1 MSFTSRMFVIVHKE
15 EMLMRR
21 LTLGLMVMLLA
32 GPTVA
37 GDVPRPDDSHA
48 LQGIEEGRIL
58 WDVTAADPDTLL
70 ARLAVIEQTYR
81 DLERQGV
88 TPRMVFGFRG
98 GAVRLLTRD
107 AAERDIDNAQTI
119 LEIQTKL
126 AELHALDGI
135 DRMEVCSIASRRAGI
150 TQADLVEPLVEVGNT
165 FVSAAAYAQ
174 RGYTKIKID

>member
-1 MSFTSRMFVIVHKE
+1 MHRV
-15 EMLMRR
+15 L
-21 LTLGLMVMLLA
+21 LGLVCLLLP
-32 GPTVA
+32 GLVVA
-37 GDVPRPDDSHA
+37 ADMPRPDDAHA

-58 WDVTAADPDTLL
+58 WDVTAADPDALL

-98 GAVRLLTRD
+98 GSVRLLTRD
-107 AAERDIDNAQTI
+107 AAERDIEHAQTI
-119 LEIQTKL
+119 LQIHSKL
-126 AELHALDGI
+126 AELHGLAGVE
-135 DRMEVCSIASRRAGI
+135 RMEVCSIASRRSGI

-165 FVSAAAYAQ
+165 FITAAAYAQ

>member
-1 MSFTSRMFVIVHKE
+1 
-15 EMLMRR
+15 MRR
-21 LTLGLMVMLLA
+21 LMLGLMFCLLPGLA
-32 GPTVA
+32 LSV
-37 GDVPRPDDSHA
+37 DVPRPDDAHA

-58 WDVTAADPDTLL
+58 WDVTLADPDKLL
-70 ARLAVIEQTYR
+70 ARLGVIEQTYR
-81 DLERQGV
+81 DLEEQGV

-98 GAVRLLTRD
+98 GSVPLLTR
-107 AAERDIDNAQTI
+107 AASEGDIDKAQII
-119 LEIQTKL
+119 LQIQSKL

-165 FVSAAAYAQ
+165 FITAAAYAQ